1 MPLDE
6 PLEHINRA
14 VQLDPKSPACLQV
27 RAGLHAWLGNL
38 AW

>member
-1 MPLDE
+1 
-6 PLEHINRA
+6 

-27 RAGLHAWLGNL
+27 HAGLHAWLGNL